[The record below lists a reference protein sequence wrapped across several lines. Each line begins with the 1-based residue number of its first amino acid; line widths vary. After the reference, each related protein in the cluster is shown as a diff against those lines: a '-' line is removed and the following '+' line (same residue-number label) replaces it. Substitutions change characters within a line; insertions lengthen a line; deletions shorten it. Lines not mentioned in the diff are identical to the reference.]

1 MATIKLSMDT
11 KTHDIIADIGDEV
24 KVGYSRQF
32 NTISVI
38 KGIQTLRTDSV
49 PLGYKLSQ
57 FCDEVL
63 KYRKIFKDSQN

>member
-49 PLGYKLSQ
+49 PLGYKLSEFQ
-57 FCDEVL
+57 DDVL
-63 KYRKIFKDSQN
+63 KYRKIFKDSRN